1 MKGLNTRKKNG
12 VGLILFSVLFYA
24 KHFCS
29 DPPNLLNLE
38 KIGKEKLLAKILGKT
53 RNALVEE
60 TNNHTIQNILK
71 ITMRSS
77 IPRVSKL

>member
-1 MKGLNTRKKNG
+1 MYK
-12 VGLILFSVLFYA
+12 LIFL
-24 KHFCS
+24 
-29 DPPNLLNLE
+29 

-71 ITMRSS
+71 ITLRSS